1 MIVCSCRRVSD
12 RAVHD
17 AIHAGACDVADIRA
31 ASGAAAR
38 CRGCVPALLD
48 LLAQHGIDPPAALD
62 DVA

>member
-12 RAVHD
+12 RVVHE
-17 AIHAGACDVADIRA
+17 AIDRGACDVGEIRA
-31 ASGAAAR
+31 ASGAATR

-48 LLAQHGIDPPAALD
+48 LLAEHGIDPPAALH